1 MSIPL
6 YLAGSHGFPLRDVQ
20 MERRVA
26 TWGLDQYRRRALGQA
41 MAIWLTVKD
50 SVSWDRYALWSEGV
64 EQAEEEYRKEQDR
77 YCNAVMMRWLRNQ

>member
-1 MSIPL
+1 
-6 YLAGSHGFPLRDVQ
+6 
-20 MERRVA
+20 
-26 TWGLDQYRRRALGQA
+26 